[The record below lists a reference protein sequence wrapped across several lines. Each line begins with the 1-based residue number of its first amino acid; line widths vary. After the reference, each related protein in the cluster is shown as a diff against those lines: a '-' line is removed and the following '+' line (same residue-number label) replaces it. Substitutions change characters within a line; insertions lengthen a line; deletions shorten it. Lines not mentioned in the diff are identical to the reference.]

1 MINEDEINSRIV
13 NTFLSYTSI
22 NIEELKLNYDVDKV
36 TSVVEVF
43 KEYYGEPRV
52 DFIASIEDTLVAT
65 LGTYSLDEPIME
77 KCCDIARNYDLDWDD
92 EDLEDLNALFY
103 LLYNATEYATRVNR
117 HTDIIKDIFEA
128 IKSIDIECYISI
140 FDRVSSTIK
149 DKLDEMDNYVGD
161 ILVHFPEVKISN
173 EEDHSMLLRDVYIKI
188 PLAGDGALESHFTL
202 NRGTYTVAELKNNY
216 KHSHA
221 RPVCRSIENNY
232 EYKRGLSEFNSVCL
246 GHGPIISTESTLLT
260 NYDLDIWKL
269 YCIEIDR
276 YVTVESLSG
285 GPYKSMSSIIN
296 WVSKDYRDVIFPA
309 LVNDYQITR
318 DDFREVFEKFI
329 KYMIN
334 CHLEDLKWGC
344 SNSSFVPGDSM
355 KNLTILISNW
365 FLDYLKARKE
375 ETGESYEQFFD
386 QSSTTFNDI
395 IKVGVVD
402 GKIVKEVINSDLIS
416 ATDIR
421 ILKEL
426 NGIDLFKF
434 KGQIVKLNICDL
446 NTFDKTNTNRF
457 ILNPMLVS
465 YVVTKM
471 ILILNLN
478 YAKYKKCFISSSNW
492 VL

>member
-36 TSVVEVF
+36 TSIVEVF
-43 KEYYGEPRV
+43 EDYYGEPRV
-52 DFIASIEDTLVAT
+52 DFITSIEDSLVSV
-65 LGTYSLDEPIME
+65 LGTYSLDDVIRD
-77 KCCDIARNYDLDWDD
+77 KCYDIARDYDLDWDEEELD
-92 EDLEDLNALFY
+92 NLSALFY
-103 LLYNATEYATRVNR
+103 LLYDAVEYRR
-117 HTDIIKDIFEA
+117 CTDIIESIFEA
-128 IKSIDIECYISI
+128 IKSINLVHYTSV
-140 FDRVSSTIK
+140 FDRVSSTLNR
-149 DKLDEMDNYVGD
+149 KLDETDNYAGD
-161 ILVHFPEVKISN
+161 ILVHFPEVEISN
-173 EEDHSMLLRDVYIKI
+173 EEDQSMLLRDVYICI
-188 PLAGDGALESHFTL
+188 PIAGDGTLESHFTL

-221 RPVCRSIENNY
+221 RPVCRSIENNP

-296 WVSKDYRDVIFPA
+296 WLPKDYRDVIFPA

-344 SNSSFVPGDSM
+344 SNSSFVPSDSM

-386 QSSTTFNDI
+386 QSSTTFDDI

-446 NTFDKTNTNRF
+446 NTFDKTNINTF

>member
-13 NTFLSYTSI
+13 NTFLSYTSTD
-22 NIEELKLNYDVDKV
+22 IEELKLNYDVDKV
-36 TSVVEVF
+36 TSIVEVF
-43 KEYYGEPRV
+43 KDYYGEPRV
-52 DFIASIEDTLVAT
+52 DFTTSIEDSLISV
-65 LGTYSLDEPIME
+65 LGTYHLDDAIRD
-77 KCCDIARNYDLDWDD
+77 KCYDIARDYDLDWDD
-92 EDLEDLNALFY
+92 EELDNLSALFY
-103 LLYNATEYATRVNR
+103 LLYDAVEYRGC
-117 HTDIIKDIFEA
+117 TDIIKSIFET
-128 IKSIDIECYISI
+128 IKSINIEGYTSI
-140 FDRVSSTIK
+140 FDRVSSTLNR
-149 DKLDEMDNYVGD
+149 KLEEIDNYAGD
-161 ILVHFPEVKISN
+161 ILIHFPEVEISN
-173 EEDHSMLLRDVYIKI
+173 EEDQSMLLRDLYICI
-188 PLAGDGALESHFTL
+188 PIAGDGTLESHFTL

-221 RPVCRSIENNY
+221 RPVCRSIENNS

-260 NYDLDIWKL
+260 SYDLDIWKL

-276 YVTVESLSG
+276 YVAVESLSG

-296 WVSKDYRDVIFPA
+296 WLPKDYRDVIFPA

-334 CHLEDLKWGC
+334 CHLGDLKWGC
-344 SNSSFVPGDSM
+344 SNSSFVPSDSM
-355 KNLTILISNW
+355 KALTILISNW

-386 QSSTTFNDI
+386 QSSTTFDDI

-446 NTFDKTNTNRF
+446 NTFDKTNTNTF

-478 YAKYKKCFISSSNW
+478 YAKYKKCFISGSNW

>member
-36 TSVVEVF
+36 TSIVEVF

-52 DFIASIEDTLVAT
+52 DFIMSIEDTLVAV

-92 EDLEDLNALFY
+92 EDLDNLSTLFY
-103 LLYNATEYATRVNR
+103 LLYDATEYATRVNR

-128 IKSIDIECYISI
+128 IKSIDIERYTSI
-140 FDRVSSTIK
+140 FDRVSRTLK
-149 DKLDEMDNYVGD
+149 DKLDEIDDYVGY

-188 PLAGDGALESHFTL
+188 PLAGDGTLESHFTL

-221 RPVCRSIENNY
+221 RPINYFVGNTIEF
-232 EYKRGLSEFNSVCL
+232 KRALSEFNSVCL

-260 NYDLDIWKL
+260 NYDLDIWQL

-285 GPYKSMSSIIN
+285 GPYKNMSSVIN
-296 WVSKDYRDVIFPA
+296 WLPTEYKEVVFPA
-309 LVNDYQITR
+309 LVSDYQITR

-329 KYMIN
+329 KYMIR
-334 CHLEDLKWGC
+334 CRLGDLKWGC
-344 SNSSFVPGDSM
+344 SNSSFVPGSSM
-355 KNLTILISNW
+355 KDLTILISNW
-365 FLDYLKARKE
+365 FIDYLKARKE
-375 ETGESYEQFFD
+375 ETGEPYEQFFD
-386 QSSTTFNDI
+386 TNGSIPNEI
-395 IKVGVVD
+395 IKVGIVD
-402 GKIVKEVINSDLIS
+402 NKIVREVLNSDFIS
-416 ATDIR
+416 DTDIR
-421 ILKEL
+421 ALKEL

-446 NTFDKTNTNRF
+446 YIFNKTNTNTF
-457 ILNPMLVS
+457 ILNPILIS
-465 YVVTKM
+465 YIVTKM

-478 YAKYKKCFISSSNW
+478 YAKYKKCFISSNNW
-492 VL
+492 IL

>member
-36 TSVVEVF
+36 TSIVEVF
-43 KEYYGEPRV
+43 EDYYGEPRV
-52 DFIASIEDTLVAT
+52 DFITSIEDSLVSV
-65 LGTYSLDEPIME
+65 LGTYHLDDAIRN
-77 KCCDIARNYDLDWDD
+77 KCYNIARDYDLDWDD
-92 EDLEDLNALFY
+92 EELDNLSALFY
-103 LLYNATEYATRVNR
+103 LLYDAVKYRR
-117 HTDIIKDIFEA
+117 FTDIIESIFEA
-128 IKSIDIECYISI
+128 VKSINIGGYTSI
-140 FDRVSSTIK
+140 FDIVSNTLNR
-149 DKLDEMDNYVGD
+149 KLYEIDNYAGD
-161 ILVHFPEVKISN
+161 ILVHFPEAEISN
-173 EEDHSMLLRDVYIKI
+173 EEDQSMLLRDVYICI
-188 PLAGDGALESHFTL
+188 PIAGDGTLESHFTL

-221 RPVCRSIENNY
+221 RPVCRSIENNS

-296 WVSKDYRDVIFPA
+296 WLPKDYRDVIFPA

-329 KYMIN
+329 KYMIR
-334 CHLEDLKWGC
+334 CRLGDLKWGC
-344 SNSSFVPGDSM
+344 SNSSFVPGSSM
-355 KNLTILISNW
+355 KDLTILISNW
-365 FLDYLKARKE
+365 FIDYLKARKD
-375 ETGESYEQFFD
+375 ETGESYEQFFG
-386 QSSTTFNDI
+386 QSSTTFDDI

-446 NTFDKTNTNRF
+446 NTFDKTNTNKF

-478 YAKYKKCFISSSNW
+478 YAKYKKCFINDSNW